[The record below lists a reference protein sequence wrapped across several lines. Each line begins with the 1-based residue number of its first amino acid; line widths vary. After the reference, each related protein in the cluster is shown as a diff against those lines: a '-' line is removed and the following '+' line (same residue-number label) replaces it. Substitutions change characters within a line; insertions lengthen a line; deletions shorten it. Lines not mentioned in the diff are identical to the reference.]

1 MMKRRLQRKFEGTEL
16 PVVLVEGLL
25 RLCGAGVKL
34 AESVFSS
41 GDTGTFTTYK
51 LRFVILGGAV
61 MRPTRFSAPDL
72 PFVI

>member
-41 GDTGTFTTYK
+41 DDTGTF
-51 LRFVILGGAV
+51 I
-61 MRPTRFSAPDL
+61 P
-72 PFVI
+72 